1 MIAHFAICATALL
14 LGAGPAEAP
23 KTETAAKIKLLA
35 IEENVV
41 AFTNYHRALYGL
53 PPLEA
58 DAELMQSA
66 RQHATW
72 MTLNRSLVHS
82 NQPVAEN
89 IAMGQSSSEEVL
101 QCWMN
106 SSGHRANI
114 LNGGHQRI
122 GVAAYRTPEGTIFWC
137 QQFCP

>member
-14 LGAGPAEAP
+14 LGASPAETP
-23 KTETAAKIKLLA
+23 KAETAATVKLLA
-35 IEENVV
+35 IEEDVV
-41 AFTNYHRALYGL
+41 AWTNYHRALYKL
-53 PPLEA
+53 PPLEV
-58 DAELMQSA
+58 DAGLMKSA
-66 RQHATW
+66 REHTSW

-82 NQPVAEN
+82 NQAVAEN
-89 IAMGQSSSEEVL
+89 IAMGQSSAEEVL

-114 LNGGHQRI
+114 LNAGHGRI
-122 GVAAYRTPEGTIFWC
+122 GVAAYRTPEGTIYWC